1 MRYGT
6 NSSGAGMTTTPT
18 ASTTYIGVYVG
29 NSATAPTTASS
40 YTWSKYV
47 GEKGDKGDKGDTG
60 QTGATGPEAVVTITP
75 TNIDWTAGTATLSAT
90 LRVNGVVTTPKTY
103 D

>member
-6 NSSGAGMTTTPT
+6 SSSGAGMTATPT

-29 NSATAPTTASS
+29 NSATAPTSASS

-47 GEKGDKGDKGDTG
+47 GEKGDKGDKGDIG
-60 QTGATGPEAVVTITP
+60 QTGATGPEAIVTITP
-75 TNIDWTAGTATLSAT
+75 TNISWAAGTATLAAT
-90 LRVNGVVTTPKTY
+90 LRVNGAITIPTGY
-103 D
+103 N